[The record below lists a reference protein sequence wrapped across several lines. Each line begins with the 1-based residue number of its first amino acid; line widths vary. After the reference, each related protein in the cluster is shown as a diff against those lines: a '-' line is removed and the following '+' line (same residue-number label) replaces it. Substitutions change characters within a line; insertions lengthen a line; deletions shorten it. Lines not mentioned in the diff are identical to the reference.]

1 MTDTPCASVI
11 INNYNYGQ
19 FLADAIESALA
30 QTFPNTEVIVV
41 DDGST
46 DSSRDVIR
54 KYSERVLGV
63 FKQNGGQGSA
73 YNAGFEV
80 STGEI
85 VSFLDSDDTLEP
97 EAMATAFRLMQEP
110 QIVKAQWPLRV
121 VDVDG
126 NWHGMLST
134 KQTPPTGDLR
144 RRVIEDGP
152 LYDFEFTTGSA
163 YRRSFLKHV
172 LPMPEAPYRNGGDVY
187 LITLAPTFG
196 EIRTASR
203 PLGTY
208 RAHGRNNFRDNRL
221 DEQRVR
227 NYLQRF
233 ESNCAVLEHQL
244 VRQGEHPNVDQWKER
259 NFNYLWPTRWLH
271 AVSEIEA
278 LILPGQSYVFVDND
292 EWGQREPVVGRYAI
306 PFLERG
312 GEYWGPPSDDDTAI
326 SQLDRLI
333 SEERISHVVV
343 WWTAYWWLEHYAKF
357 GNWLRSRHKCVLE
370 SDALL
375 GFELLPKC
383 DLCGNP

>member
-1 MTDTPCASVI
+1 
-11 INNYNYGQ
+11 
-19 FLADAIESALA
+19 
-30 QTFPNTEVIVV
+30 
-41 DDGST
+41 
-46 DSSRDVIR
+46 
-54 KYSERVLGV
+54 
-63 FKQNGGQGSA
+63 
-73 YNAGFEV
+73 
-80 STGEI
+80 
-85 VSFLDSDDTLEP
+85 
-97 EAMATAFRLMQEP
+97 
-110 QIVKAQWPLRV
+110 
-121 VDVDG
+121 
-126 NWHGMLST
+126 
-134 KQTPPTGDLR
+134 
-144 RRVIEDGP
+144 
-152 LYDFEFTTGSA
+152 
-163 YRRSFLKHV
+163 
-172 LPMPEAPYRNGGDVY
+172 
-187 LITLAPTFG
+187 
-196 EIRTASR
+196 
-203 PLGTY
+203 LGTY

-259 NFNYLWPTRWLH
+259 NFNYLWPKRRLN

-357 GNWLRSRHKCVLE
+357 GNWLRSKHKCVLE
-370 SDALL
+370 SDALIV
-375 GFELLPKC
+375 FELLPDC
-383 DLCGNP
+383 DRCANGNG